1 MGKAFPQ
8 MIKNNDDDDKNVC
21 DHKKRFAHSM
31 GIYNKAQQT
40 NDGSLGILSTI
51 SKFNALGTFNAL
63 STFSTLSKFSTL
75 STFSDVKVGMPQ

>member
-51 SKFNALGTFNAL
+51 STLGT
-63 STFSTLSKFSTL
+63 FSTL
-75 STFSDVKVGMPQ
+75 STFSNVKVGLRR